1 MKHMTYSDR
10 SLLVGDEAADLAIAY
25 AVVLG
30 RNATIDT
37 VTLNAISADG
47 NEVRATFLLH
57 MGTVMAVQTASSRL
71 PEPDNASAVSYMRA
85 QMERLTIPRP
95 VSPDPDPYDY
105 PEDLVL

>member
-1 MKHMTYSDR
+1 MKHMIYSDR

-30 RNATIDT
+30 RNATVDT

-47 NEVRATFLLH
+47 NEVTATFLLH
-57 MGTVMAVQTASSRL
+57 MGTLMAVQTTSSRL

-85 QMERLTIPRP
+85 QMERLKIPRP

-105 PEDLVL
+105 PEDLVF